1 MYTPI
6 ASSLAP
12 PPAEGR
18 PTQPQPLLHS
28 ANAEMRLLFERLTRV
43 APAEATVLVTG
54 ESGTGKGV
62 LARALHRLSRRRDG
76 PFVALNCAALPEGLL
91 ESELFGHEKGAF
103 TGAGRQ
109 RAGRFELARGGT
121 LFLDEIGTA
130 EAKVQLRLLRVL
142 QERTFERVGGEETLQ
157 ADVRVVAAT
166 NADLRARVGEGLFR
180 EDLYYRLNVV
190 RLAVPPLRRRLEDL
204 PVLVEGMVRR
214 AAAHNRRP
222 PPGLAAQTLKILA
235 AYPWPGN
242 VRQLENAVES
252 MVVLADG
259 PLLQPGDV
267 PDEIRHWR
275 LEADPAEEEMPFR
288 EAKLRFE
295 RRLLHRCLKRH
306 RGVISQAAESL
317 GMSRKNL
324 YTKLESLDIDY
335 DTYRG

>member
-1 MYTPI
+1 MHDNPTP
-6 ASSLAP
+6 LAADGA
-12 PPAEGR
+12 PAEAR
-18 PTQPQPLLHS
+18 PLLRS
-28 ANAEMRLLFERLTRV
+28 DNPEMRLLFERLVRV

-76 PFVALNCAALPEGLL
+76 PLVALNCAALPEGLL

-103 TGAGRQ
+103 TGAARQ

-121 LFLDEIGTA
+121 LFLDEIGAA

-142 QERTFERVGGEETLQ
+142 QEQAFERVGGEETLYSD
-157 ADVRVVAAT
+157 ARVVAAT
-166 NADLRARVGEGLFR
+166 NADLPAQVKAGGFR

-190 RLAVPPLRRRLEDL
+190 RLEVPPLRRRLEDL
-204 PVLVEGMVRR
+204 PELAGRMVRR
-214 AAAHNRRP
+214 AAARNRRP
-222 PPGLAAQTLKILA
+222 VQGLAPPTLEVLG

-242 VRQLENAVES
+242 VRQLENALES

-275 LEADPAEEEMPFR
+275 LEADPTEEEMPFR

-306 RGVISQAAESL
+306 RGVVSQVAESL

-324 YTKLESLDIDY
+324 YTKMESLDIDY